1 MEEDEVGQMEAWLPG
16 KATLEP
22 SVQEGKEVK
31 EVKRQNAR
39 IHAWWP

>member
-22 SVQEGKEVK
+22 SVQEGKEAKCEDSCLVALIYYK
-31 EVKRQNAR
+31 M
-39 IHAWWP
+39 